1 MESSL
6 IYKLVF
12 TTTLVVVT
20 PFFAF
25 LHRDSFIY
33 WPFILSTLVIAML
46 AWRFTR
52 ARGDLDPGK
61 AHWREFFDRYLSRRI
76 WWHASAKA
84 DYRYYLIN
92 GMLFPLIAGP
102 VLFSSDTV
110 VRALGSVFGA
120 PAAINSAPGFGVIL
134 VYSLLFF
141 VVYDL
146 GRFVAHSLLHDIP
159 ALWHF
164 HKVHHSA
171 EVLTPMTS
179 FRAHPIDLAVMAWVP
194 AVTTGVLTWLFH
206 RYIHPGVGFITFLG
220 VHFIMWV
227 FNLIGNLRHW
237 HIWISYGPTLNRWL
251 ISPAH
256 HQLHHSYEAR
266 HLGCN
271 RGFELAIWDRLYG
284 TLYVPPESP
293 ETFRMGL
300 GDGTDGR
307 WRSLWRLYVWPFQM
321 CLGRT
326 PAGALPSAEA
336 GDHSG
341 FPAVTPGSG
350 KPAVSGAPDTPLPD
364 QR

>member
-92 GMLFPLIAGP
+92 CMLFPLIGGP

-350 KPAVSGAPDTPLPD
+350 EPAVSGAPDTPLPD